1 MNNYEKNYYNL
12 NFIFFFEFFYIDI
25 VIFKKCIN
33 MSLFRSVVAIAF
45 QSIFHVEM
53 HQNDF
58 FYFLKSYF

>member
-33 MSLFRSVVAIAF
+33 MNLFGSVVAVAF
-45 QSIFHVEM
+45 QSVFCAKM
-53 HQNDF
+53 HQNDV
-58 FYFLKSYF
+58 FYVLKNYF

>member
-25 VIFKKCIN
+25 VIFKKCIST
-33 MSLFRSVVAIAF
+33 SLFRSVVAIAF
-45 QSIFHVEM
+45 QSIFHAEM